1 MQTQSLDCSTG
12 YYFETVST
20 VSEFMQY
27 IESSAKQLKSDLNR
41 DEYLAF
47 RGQSNCEYSLS
58 PSLARELKHRKDIQM
73 LHFEKELVYSAQ
85 HEHPKEFLNVNS
97 PVELLIRLQHYGIPT
112 RLLDITTNA
121 LVALYFACCSNSEKD
136 GEVFILKL
144 KRDYHW
150 NDYLSELIADTYRLD
165 ISEKSIKQYYDTL
178 CLQPYYKTVCS
189 NDESLS
195 DEENENYRW
204 YDFRTNLDNAYN
216 NPIVIQPPQTF
227 ARLNAQGG
235 QFLLFSNDLCY
246 DSKNIPVEIDSSISP
261 LSKTHNFVKLILR
274 VPSNCKEKIIKD
286 LEVLGI
292 SRSSLF
298 HDNIDVVCEEIV
310 KRINNRT
317 QNS

>member
-1 MQTQSLDCSTG
+1 MQTQNSDCSTG

-20 VSEFMQY
+20 VSEFMQH
-27 IESSAKQLKSDLNR
+27 IENSAKQLKSDLYR

-47 RGQSNCEYSLS
+47 RGQSSCEYSLS
-58 PSLARELKHRKDIQM
+58 PSLARELKYRKNVQM
-73 LHFEKELVYSAQ
+73 LHFEKEFVYSAQ

-121 LVALYFACCSNSEKD
+121 LVALYFACCSNTEKD
-136 GEVFILKL
+136 GEVFILQL

-165 ISEKSIKQYYDTL
+165 ISEKSIKQYYDVL
-178 CLQPYYKTVCS
+178 RVQPYYKAFDS
-189 NDESLS
+189 SDEFIS
-195 DEENENYRW
+195 DEENEKYKW
-204 YDFRTNLDNAYN
+204 YDFRTNLHNAYK
-216 NPIVIQPPQTF
+216 NPIVIQPPHTF
-227 ARLNAQGG
+227 ERLNAQGG

-246 DSKNIPVEIDSSISP
+246 DSMNIPVEVDSSISP
-261 LSKTHNFVKLILR
+261 LSKTHNYVKLILR
-274 VPSNCKEKIIKD
+274 VPSSEKRRIIKD

-292 SRSSLF
+292 TRSSLF
-298 HDNIDVVCEEIV
+298 HDNVDVVCEEIV

-317 QNS
+317 RNF